1 MSIADLLVALRQQ
14 VESRAYFS
22 RLEVLDQSATLLK
35 ARLYVSP
42 DLFVQVYRND
52 RFDTTNLV
60 LIHNGQRI
68 YARDQLGGAWHRHT
82 AIAPHRHD
90 SSGEGQMPVNLSE
103 FLNEVETVLVA
114 LGLP

>member
-1 MSIADLLVALRQQ
+1 MSIADLLVALHR
-14 VESRAYFS
+14 EARSRAYINW
-22 RLEVLDQSATLLK
+22 LDVLDQSSALLK

-68 YARDQLGGAWHRHT
+68 YGRDQLGGVWHRHT
-82 AIAPHRHD
+82 TAAPHLHD
-90 SSGEGQMPVNLSE
+90 TSAEGRRPVNLSE
-103 FLNEVETVLVA
+103 FLDEVETA
-114 LGLP
+114 LAMMDLP